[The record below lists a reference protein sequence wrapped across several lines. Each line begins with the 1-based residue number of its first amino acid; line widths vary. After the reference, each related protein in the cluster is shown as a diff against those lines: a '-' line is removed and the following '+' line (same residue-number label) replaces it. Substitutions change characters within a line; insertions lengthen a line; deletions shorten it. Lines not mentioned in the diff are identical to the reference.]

1 MSQDVGAQKVLARGP
16 SGATLSHRHPAF
28 QLEESFGTTSMLP
41 SRFANLFW
49 SKTREPQLGCPIH
62 SMGLVCPW
70 NGELWSGVAACAS
83 TIVIKNKKAQNK
95 ITACAMAALEQPHGQ
110 NIDKLETS
118 PTLSESQKR

>member
-1 MSQDVGAQKVLARGP
+1 
-16 SGATLSHRHPAF
+16 
-28 QLEESFGTTSMLP
+28 
-41 SRFANLFW
+41 
-49 SKTREPQLGCPIH
+49 
-62 SMGLVCPW
+62 MGLVCPW

-95 ITACAMAALEQPHGQ
+95 ITACTMAALEQPHGQ